1 MKIKTFA
8 LSLAAALGTAVSAQ
22 AHEGAS
28 ATHFATQPD
37 HGGLI
42 VLVLLGVLAA
52 GALVLRETVR
62 N

>member
-8 LSLAAALGTAVSAQ
+8 LSLAAALSAAASAQ

-42 VLVLLGVLAA
+42 VFVLLGVLAA
-52 GALVLRETVR
+52 GAFAIRETIR
-62 N
+62 K